1 MSRIE
6 GVFLTLALEIGLA
19 ETIAETLKDVERA
32 IEELPDTQA
41 GARYRRRLEAQRASL
56 RHPTLRN
63 TAALVVSI
71 CAKDPSLTPRIRR
84 AFADLAARHPELAW
98 FYAQLPQGGEAVSP
112 ADDPDIGRAVLGRAG
127 ERRRA

>member
-32 IEELPDTQA
+32 IADLPDTQA
-41 GARYRRRLEAQRASL
+41 GVRTRRRLEEQRASL

-63 TAALVVSI
+63 TAALVVSM
-71 CAKDPSLTPRIRR
+71 CAKDPSLTSRIRR
-84 AFADLAARHPELAW
+84 AFADLAERHPDLAW
-98 FYAQLPQGGEAVSP
+98 FYVQLPQGGDSAAGAHEPDMGSAV
-112 ADDPDIGRAVLGRAG
+112 